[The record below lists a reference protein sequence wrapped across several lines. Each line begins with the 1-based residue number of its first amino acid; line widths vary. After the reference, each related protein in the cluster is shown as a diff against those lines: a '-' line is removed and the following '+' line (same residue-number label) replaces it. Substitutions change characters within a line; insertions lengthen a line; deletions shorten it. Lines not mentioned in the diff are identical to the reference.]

1 MLVTSLRVVVV
12 VAYSFGCVGLLCL
25 VSSSLF
31 AVVGPLCSVVG
42 SSSGSPL
49 VFGGGLGV
57 VGLGD
62 CSTGMSETSGDSF
75 VFFRCDL
82 FLRYVSPFAVSIL

>member
-1 MLVTSLRVVVV
+1 M
-12 VAYSFGCVGLLCL
+12 AYSFGCVGLLCL

-42 SSSGSPL
+42 SSSGSSSGSPL

-57 VGLGD
+57 VGLGG

>member
-1 MLVTSLRVVVV
+1 M
-12 VAYSFGCVGLLCL
+12 AYSFGCVGLLCL